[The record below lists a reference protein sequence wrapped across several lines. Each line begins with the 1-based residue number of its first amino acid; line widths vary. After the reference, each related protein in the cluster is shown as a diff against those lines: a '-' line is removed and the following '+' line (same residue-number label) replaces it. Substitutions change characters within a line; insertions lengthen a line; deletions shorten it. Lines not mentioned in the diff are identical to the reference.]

1 MSLPQRPMRFSQQWA
16 LAAVLSVVL
25 HLSLAAAFV
34 FWPEG
39 DEGEG
44 AEGLAGAAPY
54 LNQAVAVQFVSRAS
68 VAPSHSA
75 VPDVAESK
83 PEAVTEPESPTL
95 PVVPETKQPTRV
107 LPVTPKSAQ
116 KEVSEKAPRSTK
128 VEQPVKVAPPIYKP
142 KPEAQLKPKSQ
153 SQIQQKQTSES
164 TPKPESKPK
173 ATPKLVKT
181 PESKPKLSV
190 EKPATVDPTIKKEL
204 EEELAEQPTSLLE
217 KSTSERLP
225 EPSVDVAPMPQAT
238 VATSQVDN
246 KNQPDSVKTTATST
260 APSSA
265 FSLSSNESANP
276 SSNQSANQSP
286 SLQVASTTGS
296 TGSAGLTSP
305 QYTHKPIKYPSR
317 ARERGQEGKLE
328 VSVSVS
334 AVGKVTKVVLLSS
347 SGHVLLDKAALKAVK
362 RWRFKP
368 AIHHGQAV
376 AATVVVPYEFRLQ

>member
-44 AEGLAGAAPY
+44 ADGLAGAAPY
-54 LNQAVAVQFVSRAS
+54 LNQAVAVQFVSLAS
-68 VAPSHSA
+68 VSPSRLA

-128 VEQPVKVAPPIYKP
+128 VEQPVKVAPSVPKP
-142 KPEAQLKPKSQ
+142 KPEAQLKSKLQPQAQ
-153 SQIQQKQTSES
+153 SKQKPQSK
-164 TPKPESKPK
+164 PKPEPVPEFKPN

-217 KSTSERLP
+217 KSTSEQSP
-225 EPSVDVAPMPQAT
+225 EPSIDVAPMPQAT

-246 KNQPDSVKTTATST
+246 KNQPDSVKTTATSK
-260 APSSA
+260 APSSVL
-265 FSLSSNESANP
+265 SLSSNESAN
-276 SSNQSANQSP
+276 QSQ

>member
-1 MSLPQRPMRFSQQWA
+1 MRFSQQWA

-25 HLSLAAAFV
+25 HLSLVAAFV

-44 AEGLAGAAPY
+44 ADGLAGAAPY
-54 LNQAVAVQFVSRAS
+54 LNQAVAVQFVSLAS
-68 VAPSHSA
+68 VASFHSA
-75 VPDVAESK
+75 VPEVAESK
-83 PEAVTEPESPTL
+83 PEAVVEPEPPTL
-95 PVVPETKQPTRV
+95 PVVQEAKDPTPK
-107 LPVTPKSAQ
+107 LPVKPDIKQ
-116 KEVSEKAPRSTK
+116 KPVSEKALRSTK
-128 VEQPVKVAPPIYKP
+128 IEQPAKVVPPVSEP
-142 KPEAQLKPKSQ
+142 KPEAQLKPKLQPQAQ
-153 SQIQQKQTSES
+153 SKQKPQSK
-164 TPKPESKPK
+164 PKPEPVPALTPK
-173 ATPKLVKT
+173 ATPQRVKT
-181 PESKPKLSV
+181 PESKPNPSV
-190 EKPATVDPTIKKEL
+190 EKSATTDPALNTEL

-225 EPSVDVAPMPQAT
+225 EPSIDVAPMPQAT
-238 VATSQVDN
+238 VATNQVDN
-246 KNQPDSVKTTATST
+246 KNQPNSVKVTATGT

-317 ARERGQEGKLE
+317 ARERGQEGRLE

-334 AVGKVTKVVLLSS
+334 ALGKVTKVVLLSS